1 MPGAPCV
8 LLGKIFKIIISAFT
22 GDKFCVE
29 MIYVPK
35 LYDTFMGAF
44 ALFGLNLIKLYVQ
57 QNIFPASNYGAISF
71 FRSNFILRYK
81 ILSTN
86 SS

>member
-57 QNIFPASNYGAISF
+57 QNIFPARIWSNL
-71 FRSNFILRYK
+71 ILQDK

-86 SS
+86 SSS